1 MTEWSGRRRAFAAAD
16 FAYDLPPELI
26 AQEPLTERS
35 ASRLLVLDRATGAIT
50 HRRFADLPELV
61 APADVVVLNASRVIP
76 ARLRGTRENGA
87 PAELLLVREDSDGS
101 WLALGHPGGK
111 LKPGRRVR
119 LGPDSEIEILAV
131 LGGGLRRVR
140 FAGALDARATL
151 ARYGEV
157 PLPPYIRRPPTAAD
171 RERYQTVYARHDGS
185 VAAPTAGLHF
195 TPVLLD
201 ALRARGVALAT
212 LDLHVGPGT
221 FKPVE
226 VEDLAGHPMHGESY
240 DVDET
245 AATTIND
252 RRRQGG
258 GGLVWAVGTT
268 VVRTLETVADQSGR
282 VTPGTGETALFIY
295 PPYAFRTVD
304 KLLTNF
310 HLPRS
315 TLLMLVCAFGG
326 YEHVMRAYAEAMRE
340 RYRFYSYGDAMAVV

>member
-1 MTEWSGRRRAFAAAD
+1 MTAESGRSFVAAD

-26 AQEPLTERS
+26 AQEPLPDRS

-50 HRRFADLPELV
+50 HRRFADLPNLV
-61 APADVVVLNASRVIP
+61 APADVLVLNASRVIP
-76 ARLRGTRENGA
+76 ARLRGTREHGA
-87 PAELLLVREDSDGS
+87 TAELLLVREETDGS

-119 LGPDSEIEILAV
+119 FGPDSEVEILAV
-131 LGGGLRRVR
+131 LGGGLRRIR
-140 FAGALDARATL
+140 FVGSLDARGTL

-157 PLPPYIRRPPTAAD
+157 PLPPYIRRPPTPAD
-171 RERYQTVYARHDGS
+171 GERYQTVYAQHDGS

-195 TPVLLD
+195 TQALLD
-201 ALRARGVALAT
+201 VLRGRGTALAT

-226 VEDLAGHPMHGESY
+226 VEDLAGHPMHGEVYEVS
-240 DVDET
+240 D
-245 AATTIND
+245 AAARTIND
-252 RRRQGG
+252 RRRDGG
-258 GGLVWAVGTT
+258 RVWAVGTT
-268 VVRTLETVADQSGR
+268 VVRALETLADQTGR
-282 VTPGTGETALFIY
+282 VAPGTGETALFIY
-295 PPYAFRTVD
+295 PPYAFRVVD

-326 YEHVMRAYAEAMRE
+326 YEPVMRAYAEAIKE

>member
-1 MTEWSGRRRAFAAAD
+1 MHRASD
-16 FAYDLPPELI
+16 FEYDLPPDLI
-26 AQEPLTERS
+26 AQEPLPDRS

-50 HRRFADLPELV
+50 HRRFADLPDLV
-61 APADVVVLNASRVIP
+61 TPADVLVLNASRVIP

-87 PAELLLVREDSDGS
+87 AAELLLVREDADGS

-119 LGPDSEIEILAV
+119 LGPDSEIEILEV

-140 FAGALDARATL
+140 FAGSIDARATL

-157 PLPPYIRRPPTAAD
+157 PLPPYIRRPPAPAD
-171 RERYQTVYARHDGS
+171 GERYQTVYAQHDGS

-195 TPVLLD
+195 TERLLD
-201 ALRARGVALAT
+201 GLRERGTALAT
-212 LDLHVGPGT
+212 LALHVGPGT

-226 VEDLAGHPMHGESY
+226 VEDLAGHPMHGEVY
-240 DVDET
+240 DLSD
-245 AATTIND
+245 AAARTIND
-252 RRRQGG
+252 RRRDGG
-258 GGLVWAVGTT
+258 RVWAVGTT
-268 VVRTLETVADQSGR
+268 VVRTLETLADQSGR
-282 VTPGTGETALFIY
+282 VVPGTGETALFIY
-295 PPYAFRTVD
+295 PPYPFRVVD

-326 YEHVMRAYAEAMRE
+326 YEMVMRAYAEAIKE